1 LDPIPKYLLYAKDS
15 KVKISPEILNLVP
28 YRPGKPIS
36 ETKREYGLSTV
47 YKLASNENPL
57 GSSPKAIEAVRRAL
71 DNQHLYPDPSHYEL
85 LQTLSKE
92 WNFPTNQ
99 LAIGNGS
106 DELIDLL
113 TRIFCEPKDGVLT
126 SVAAF
131 NAYEVSAPA
140 NRAVIYKV
148 PMKEG
153 YCFDLNGIANFFLT
167 HPEKNIRLIFISN
180 PNNPT
185 GTYAKQNE
193 VESFLRKVGNRD
205 DVIIIFDEAYNEF
218 VRATDYQS
226 AQSFMGQ
233 YRNLIILRTFS
244 KIYGLA
250 GFRLGAMIAPKE
262 VVEVFNRVRKPFNVN
277 DLAQV
282 AAIAALNDK
291 EFIERSQQT
300 CWKGL
305 DYFYKKLEELGLPYI
320 PSQGNFVMF
329 DTLRDSAQ
337 VNEALLRR
345 GIIMRPL
352 LNYGFKTHLRLSVGL
367 EHENEAAISALAEV
381 LKEVPVL
388 S

>member
-1 LDPIPKYLLYAKDS
+1 M
-15 KVKISPEILNLVP
+15 KISPEILNLVP
-28 YRPGKPIS
+28 YKPGKPIS
-36 ETKREYGLSTV
+36 ETQREYGLTTV

-57 GSSPKAIEAVRRAL
+57 GPSPKAMAAVKEALARQ
-71 DNQHLYPDPSHYEL
+71 NLYPDPSHYEL
-85 LQTLSKE
+85 LQTISKE
-92 WNFPTNQ
+92 WGFPTKQ

-113 TRIFCEPKDGVLT
+113 TRIFCEPKEGVLT

-131 NAYEVSAPA
+131 NAYEVSAQA
-140 NRAVIYKV
+140 NRAAILRV
-148 PMKEG
+148 PLTKD
-153 YCFDLNGIANFFLT
+153 YRFDLPKIADYFFA
-167 HPEKNIRLIFISN
+167 HPEQNIRLIFVSN

-185 GTYAKQNE
+185 GTFATKNE
-193 VESFLRKVGNRD
+193 MEAFFEKVGNRD
-205 DVIIIFDEAYNEF
+205 DVMIVFDEAYNEF
-218 VRATDYQS
+218 VRDPQYVS
-226 AQSFMGQ
+226 AQK
-233 YRNLIILRTFS
+233 YINKYKNLIVLRTFS

-250 GFRLGAMIAPKE
+250 GFRLGAMIAPPE

-282 AAIAALNDK
+282 AANAALQDK
-291 EFIERSQQT
+291 EFIERSQQI

-329 DTLRDSAQ
+329 DTLRDAAK

-367 EHENEAAISALAEV
+367 EHENEAALQALAEV
-381 LKEVPVL
+381 LKEIPPL
-388 S
+388 

>member
-1 LDPIPKYLLYAKDS
+1 M
-15 KVKISPEILNLVP
+15 KISPEILNLVP
-28 YRPGKPIS
+28 YKPGKPIS
-36 ETKREYGLSTV
+36 ETQREYGLTTV

-57 GSSPKAIEAVRRAL
+57 GPSPKAMEAVQKAL
-71 DNQHLYPDPSHYEL
+71 AHQNLYPDPSHYAL
-85 LQTLSKE
+85 LQTLAKE
-92 WNFPTNQ
+92 WGFSTKQ

-140 NRAVIYKV
+140 NRAVIHKV
-148 PMKEG
+148 PLAKG
-153 YCFDLNGIANFFLT
+153 YRFDLPAIADYYLS
-167 HPEKNIRLIFISN
+167 HPEYNIRLIFVSN

-185 GTYAKQNE
+185 GTYANQTE
-193 VESFLRKVGNRD
+193 VEDFLEKVGNRD
-205 DVIIIFDEAYNEF
+205 DVMIIFDEAYNEF
-218 VRATDYQS
+218 VRAKDYVS
-226 AQSFMGQ
+226 AQKYIGK
-233 YRNLIILRTFS
+233 YNNLIVLRTFS

-250 GFRLGAMIAPKE
+250 GFRLGAMIAPEE

-282 AAIAALNDK
+282 AANAALQDK
-291 EFIERSQQT
+291 EFIERSQQI

-305 DYFYKKLEELGLPYI
+305 DYFYKKLEELSLPYI

-329 DTLRDSAQ
+329 DTLRDAAK

-367 EHENEAAISALAEV
+367 EHENEAATKALAEV

-388 S
+388 TGQ

>member
-1 LDPIPKYLLYAKDS
+1 MGP
-15 KVKISPEILNLVP
+15 
-28 YRPGKPIS
+28 
-36 ETKREYGLSTV
+36 
-47 YKLASNENPL
+47 
-57 GSSPKAIEAVRRAL
+57 SPKAMAAVKQAL
-71 DNQHLYPDPSHYEL
+71 DHQHLYPDPSHYEL

-92 WNFPTNQ
+92 WGFPTKQ

-113 TRIFCEPKDGVLT
+113 CRIYCEHHDGVLT
-126 SVAAF
+126 SAAAF

-140 NRAVIYKV
+140 NRAVIHKV
-148 PMKEG
+148 PMAEG
-153 YCFDLNGIANFFLT
+153 YRFDLPAVADYFLK
-167 HPEKNIRLIFISN
+167 HPEKNIRLIFVSN

-185 GTYAKQNE
+185 GTYATKAE
-193 VESFLRKVGNRD
+193 VEAFLQKVGNRD
-205 DVIIIFDEAYNEF
+205 DVMIIFDEAYNEF
-218 VRATDYQS
+218 VRAKDYAS
-226 AQSFMGQ
+226 AQGYMGQ
-233 YRNLIILRTFS
+233 YKNLIVLRTFS

-250 GFRLGAMIAPKE
+250 GFRLGAMIAPPE

-282 AAIAALNDK
+282 AANAALQDK
-291 EFIERSQQT
+291 EFIERSQQI

-329 DTLRDSAQ
+329 DTLRDAAK

-352 LNYGFKTHLRLSVGL
+352 LNYGFKTHLRLSVGRD
-367 EHENEAAISALAEV
+367 HENEAAMSALADV
-381 LKEVPVL
+381 LKEIAPL
-388 S
+388 

>member
-1 LDPIPKYLLYAKDS
+1 M
-15 KVKISPEILNLVP
+15 KISPEILNLVP

-36 ETKREYGLSTV
+36 ETQREYGLTTV

-57 GSSPKAIEAVRRAL
+57 GPSPKAIEAVKKAL
-71 DNQHLYPDPSHYEL
+71 DHQNLYPDPSHYEL

-92 WNFPTNQ
+92 WGFPTSQ

-140 NRAVIYKV
+140 NRAIIYKI

-153 YCFDLNGIANFFLT
+153 YRFDLPAIADYFLS
-167 HPEKNIRLIFISN
+167 HPEKNIRIIFVSN

-185 GTYAKQNE
+185 GTYATKSEME
-193 VESFLRKVGNRD
+193 VFLSKVGNRD
-205 DVIIIFDEAYNEF
+205 DVMVIFDEAYNEF
-218 VRATDYQS
+218 VRADDYES
-226 AQSFMGQ
+226 AQKHISKYQ
-233 YRNLIILRTFS
+233 NLIVLRTFS

-250 GFRLGAMIAPKE
+250 GFRLGAMIAPAS

-282 AAIAALNDK
+282 AANAALQDK
-291 EFIERSQQT
+291 DFIERSQQI

-329 DTLRDSAQ
+329 DTLRDASK

-352 LNYGFKTHLRLSVGL
+352 FNYGFKTHLRLSVGL
-367 EHENEAAISALAEV
+367 EHENEAAIKALAEV
-381 LKEVPVL
+381 LKEVPAQT
-388 S
+388 

>member
-1 LDPIPKYLLYAKDS
+1 M
-15 KVKISPEILNLVP
+15 KISPEILNLVP
-28 YRPGKPIS
+28 YKPGKPIA
-36 ETKREYGLSTV
+36 ETQREYGLTTV

-57 GSSPKAIEAVRRAL
+57 GPSPKAVEAVRKAL
-71 DNQHLYPDPSHYEL
+71 EHQNLYPDPSHYEL
-85 LQTLSKE
+85 LKTLSKE
-92 WNFPTNQ
+92 WGFPTNQ

-113 TRIFCEPKDGVLT
+113 TRIFCEPKEGVLT

-140 NRAVIYKV
+140 NRAVIHKI

-153 YCFDLNGIANFFLT
+153 YRFDLPAIADFFLT
-167 HPEKNIRLIFISN
+167 HPEKNIRIIFVSN

-185 GTYAKQNE
+185 GTYATQAE
-193 VESFLRKVGNRD
+193 MEAFLDRVGNRD
-205 DVIIIFDEAYNEF
+205 DVMVIFDEAYNEF
-218 VRATDYQS
+218 VRASDYES
-226 AQSFMGQ
+226 AQKYISK
-233 YRNLIILRTFS
+233 YKNLIVLRTFS

-250 GFRLGAMIAPKE
+250 GFRLGAMIAPVE

-282 AAIAALNDK
+282 AASAALQDK
-291 EFIERSQQT
+291 EFIERSQQI

-329 DTLRDSAQ
+329 DTLRDASK

-367 EHENEAAISALAEV
+367 EHENEAAIKALTEV
-381 LKEVPVL
+381 LKEVRKEEPARV
-388 S
+388 